1 MSAENA
7 LSVLL
12 IGPLPAAPLWPC
24 VQDCLNGLGLLLRL
38 ELRGYRDE
46 VQVRLEPIAERLEN
60 EVSVEAIAVLFK
72 AARFL
77 LCPVGR
83 KRVMAVFVHQRRLI
97 GRG

>member
-1 MSAENA
+1 VSAEKA

-12 IGPLPAAPLWPC
+12 IGRLPAAPLWSC

-46 VQVRLEPIAERLEN
+46 VQARLEPIAERLEN
-60 EVSVEAIAVLFK
+60 EVSFETIAVPFK

-77 LCPVGR
+77 V
-83 KRVMAVFVHQRRLI
+83 
-97 GRG
+97 